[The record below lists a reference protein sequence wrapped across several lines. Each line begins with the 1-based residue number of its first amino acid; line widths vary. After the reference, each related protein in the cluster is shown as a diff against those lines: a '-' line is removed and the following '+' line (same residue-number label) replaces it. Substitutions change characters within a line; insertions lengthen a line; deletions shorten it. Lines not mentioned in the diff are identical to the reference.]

1 VTRTAAITETPPAR
15 ALVTFAVLLASAGC
29 GGHQAQ
35 FDRAADRY
43 LHAQHAFPG
52 LTGVS
57 CDERGH
63 PITIRGVT
71 YHGYMCALHGGGF
84 DGANKALWWDGT
96 RVYGDC
102 AALPRRARNALC
114 FD

>member
-1 VTRTAAITETPPAR
+1 MTRTAAIAETAPAR
-15 ALVTFAVLLASAGC
+15 ALVAIAALFASAGC
-29 GGHQAQ
+29 GGHHAQ
-35 FDRAADRY
+35 FDRTADRY

-63 PITIRGVT
+63 SVSIRGVT
-71 YHGYMCALHGGGF
+71 YRGYMCALHGGRF
-84 DGANKALWWDGT
+84 DGANKALWSDGT